1 MAERSCLVQNSVLKF
16 NVRLRSIETYER
28 GTDHSKQLLKRILSA
43 QNSFGLAPNIITET
57 LMHRHWPLLFIIIPL
72 VELYLIIKVGG
83 YIGAF
88 WTVMIVIGTAVIG
101 VNLLRMQGFNTLKRA
116 QQNMEQGAMPA
127 MEMMEGIVLAV
138 GGALLITPGFLTD
151 TLGFICLIPFTRQ
164 ALIRGF
170 IKRNSV
176 QMHGFQGHASYQS
189 HSEIQQKQQ
198 GGRTIEGEFH
208 RKDDE

>member
-1 MAERSCLVQNSVLKF
+1 
-16 NVRLRSIETYER
+16 
-28 GTDHSKQLLKRILSA
+28 
-43 QNSFGLAPNIITET
+43 
-57 LMHRHWPLLFIIIPL
+57 MHRHWPLLFIIIPL
-72 VELYLIIKVGG
+72 VELYLIITVGG

-88 WTVMIVIGTAVIG
+88 WTVMIVIATAVIG
-101 VNLLRMQGFNTLKRA
+101 VNLLRMQGFNTLQRA
-116 QQNMEQGAMPA
+116 QQSMAQGAMPA

-170 IKRNSV
+170 IKRGSV
-176 QMHGFQGHASYQS
+176 QMHGFQSHTSYQS
-189 HSEIQQKQQ
+189 HFDSEQNQQT

>member
-1 MAERSCLVQNSVLKF
+1 M
-16 NVRLRSIETYER
+16 LR
-28 GTDHSKQLLKRILSA
+28 
-43 QNSFGLAPNIITET
+43 N
-57 LMHRHWPLLFIIIPL
+57 WPLLFIIIPL

-83 YIGAF
+83 HIGAL
-88 WTVMIVIGTAVIG
+88 WTVMIVVGTAVIG
-101 VNLLRMQGFNTLKRA
+101 VNLLRMQGFNTLQRA
-116 QQNMEQGAMPA
+116 QQNMAQGAMPA

-176 QMHGFQGHASYQS
+176 QMHGFQSNEFHHRQFRDHDQAGDNASQS
-189 HSEIQQKQQ
+189 HE
-198 GGRTIEGEFH
+198 GRTLEGEFH

>member
-1 MAERSCLVQNSVLKF
+1 MF
-16 NVRLRSIETYER
+16 
-28 GTDHSKQLLKRILSA
+28 
-43 QNSFGLAPNIITET
+43 
-57 LMHRHWPLLFIIIPL
+57 RHWPLLFIIIPL

-83 YIGAF
+83 QIGAF

-127 MEMMEGIVLAV
+127 MEMMEGIILAV

-151 TLGFICLIPFTRQ
+151 ALGFICLIPFTRQ
-164 ALIRGF
+164 ALIRAV
-170 IKRNSV
+170 IKRGSV
-176 QMHGFQGHASYQS
+176 QMHGFHQSTSYQS
-189 HSEIQQKQQ
+189 RSSGTSSGGTNKND
-198 GGRTIEGEFH
+198 GGRTLEGEFH

>member
-1 MAERSCLVQNSVLKF
+1 MRRQ
-16 NVRLRSIETYER
+16 
-28 GTDHSKQLLKRILSA
+28 
-43 QNSFGLAPNIITET
+43 
-57 LMHRHWPLLFIIIPL
+57 WPLLFIIIPL
-72 VELYLIIKVGG
+72 LELYLIIKVGG
-83 YIGAF
+83 YIGAL
-88 WTVMIVIGTAVIG
+88 WTVIIVIGTAVVG
-101 VNLLRMQGFNTLKRA
+101 VNLLRMQGFNTLRRA

-170 IKRNSV
+170 IKRGSV
-176 QMHGFQGHASYQS
+176 QMHGFQGHEFHHRQYRDHGQS
-189 HSEIQQKQQ
+189 GERSGQSSE
-198 GGRTIEGEFH
+198 GRTLEGEFQ

>member
-1 MAERSCLVQNSVLKF
+1 
-16 NVRLRSIETYER
+16 
-28 GTDHSKQLLKRILSA
+28 
-43 QNSFGLAPNIITET
+43 
-57 LMHRHWPLLFIIIPL
+57 MHRHWPLLFIIIPL

-101 VNLLRMQGFNTLKRA
+101 VNLLRMQGFSTLQRA
-116 QQNMEQGAMPA
+116 QQNMAQGAMPA

-170 IKRNSV
+170 IKRGSV
-176 QMHGFQGHASYQS
+176 QMHGFQGHEFHHRQYRDHDQAGGSSSQGS
-189 HSEIQQKQQ
+189 
-198 GGRTIEGEFH
+198 GGRTLEGEFH